1 LPALLG
7 RSRRRRGGSLI
18 ERASDRF
25 RQQASRFSP
34 LHRVRRRIKLQS
46 CMSVG
51 VCCPLEQLDLRSAS
65 TTPQPIR
72 NALVKAAPC
81 AGAGQHGSRR
91 ARGLTRN
98 FQATWRFSLRAVE
111 GSVDFRSPCSL
122 RMGER
127 RLLSG
132 QRPDGASD
140 GDASPSRVD
149 QRDCPS
155 AKLPPGL
162 DGAHGGDG
170 SAAARTNAVA

>member
-1 LPALLG
+1 VAGASSNARAIGFASRLRASVRSIGLG
-7 RSRRRRGGSLI
+7 GGSNFS
-18 ERASDRF
+18 RACRLEFAVRLSSSIFGARARRPNQF
-25 RQQASRFSP
+25 AMSRPRLVPAQGS
-34 LHRVRRRIKLQS
+34 
-46 CMSVG
+46 M
-51 VCCPLEQLDLRSAS
+51 
-65 TTPQPIR
+65 
-72 NALVKAAPC
+72 ALV
-81 AGAGQHGSRR
+81 
-91 ARGLTRN
+91 AR